1 MPSIFNNG
9 LPGNLV
15 ADNLEGIII
24 NVFIGLF
31 YKFLQYKQRQ
41 NCTIKF
47 VSNFLFIVLY
57 VQNNFYKMDSFEIN
71 KIIAAVLIVALL
83 LIGIGKLSDIIFH
96 VEKPKTPGYAVEVEQ
111 AVATNKET
119 SSVTT
124 DEKIDIVALMA
135 MGDLATGEKV
145 FKKCSACH
153 SIVKGGKNN
162 IGPALYNVVGRKVG
176 VVTDY
181 KYSKALTEYGKEWTF
196 EELNGYLIRPAK
208 WIKGTK
214 MAFAGLR
221 KEKDR
226 ASVILYLNKNS
237 DNPLPLP

>member
-1 MPSIFNNG
+1 
-9 LPGNLV
+9 
-15 ADNLEGIII
+15 
-24 NVFIGLF
+24 
-31 YKFLQYKQRQ
+31 
-41 NCTIKF
+41 
-47 VSNFLFIVLY
+47 
-57 VQNNFYKMDSFEIN
+57 MDSFELN
-71 KIIAAVLIVALL
+71 KIIAAILIVALL
-83 LIGIGKLSDIIFH
+83 LIGIGKLSDIIFY
-96 VEKPKTPGYAVEVEQ
+96 VEKPETPGYSVDVEQ
-111 AVATNKET
+111 AVVTSTKSVSETNE
-119 SSVTT
+119 
-124 DEKIDIVALMA
+124 EKIDISALMA

-162 IGPALYNVVGRKVG
+162 IGPALYNVINRNVGDVS
-176 VVTDY
+176 DY
-181 KYSKALTEYGKEWTF
+181 KYSKALSEYEKKWTF
-196 EELNGYLIRPAK
+196 EELNGYLIKPAK